1 MSTEPIETSVIS
13 IDTEMI
19 IVQPA
24 EMNQIEND
32 SNQNRNEQQI
42 DNEINDVVVDLT
54 SNAEVTPNRKKR
66 KR

>member
-24 EMNQIEND
+24 EMNQAANP
-32 SNQNRNEQQI
+32 SQNRNEQEVSDDVNI
-42 DNEINDVVVDLT
+42 VTVESANEV
-54 SNAEVTPNRKKR
+54 EVTPNRKKR